1 MEDVTAALWGTRVS
15 SGTISKLNQ
24 RIYGQIEEW
33 RNRPIEGDFPY
44 VYLDGVVLKRS
55 WGGAVKNVSVLVAIG
70 VGDDG
75 YRQILGIVAGVK
87 EDQAGWCCFLR
98 HLKENQLEIF
108 TLTLVDSAVL
118 FTAIAISAALCR
130 ETGSKK
136 FPGC

>member
-1 MEDVTAALWGTRVS
+1 MYLAGVSVRRVEDVTAALWGTRVS

-33 RNRPIEGDFPY
+33 RNRPIGSDFPY

-75 YRQILGIVAGVK
+75 YRRIPGMVEGTRSQGV
-87 EDQAGWCCFLR
+87 DR
-98 HLKENQLEIF
+98 
-108 TLTLVDSAVL
+108 
-118 FTAIAISAALCR
+118 
-130 ETGSKK
+130 
-136 FPGC
+136 